1 MKKNILILGFIVLTL
16 SLFGCDKPLGVKD
29 ISPKTGNLGG
39 GEPLEIIGSGFHNNM
54 GISVYIG
61 GNKVDN
67 VSIQGTE
74 KLIVSTPPGNAPG
87 PVDIRITFDNGDD
100 DFLISGGFTY
110 VKESGG
116 AMDIRAIGTRKSQRE
131 KE

>member
-1 MKKNILILGFIVLTL
+1 MTVAL
-16 SLFGCDKPLGVKD
+16 SGCEKPLGVKTV
-29 ISPKTGNLGG
+29 SPKTGNVAG

-54 GISVYIG
+54 GISVYVG
-61 GNKVDN
+61 GNKADN

-74 KLIVSTPPGNAPG
+74 KLIINTPPGNDVG

-110 VKESGG
+110 IKETGG
-116 AMDIRAIGTRKSQRE
+116 AMDIRAIGARKSQRE
-131 KE
+131 K